1 MKKNTQIADKPTLDE
16 VKALLDGTND
26 AALLLQIKQLI
37 EETKKSVSDGKSALA
52 SAITAKGVS
61 TASDGTF
68 AQLAS
73 AIKSIT
79 TLSSGSADATAAA
92 DKILSGYTAYVK
104 GSKVTGNIASQG
116 AQTITPGTSNKTI
129 GSGVYLSGA
138 QTIKGDANLTAAN
151 IVKGKSI
158 FGVAGSA
165 ENFIFTEKDVGTA
178 MGIANYATAIKTCD
192 FTPYKL
198 QYSTPTGYAYADCTT
213 SSWNQNLPLFCVPPS
228 GVTIN
233 SFLGVIG
240 VYLKITSSTGKIWAT
255 KPFKFTWN
263 DSSITRNIIVY
274 GGSTQKVDGSG
285 KLVMQQGTSS
295 NGEYANFVIDHIVGL
310 YI

>member
-92 DKILSGYTAYVK
+92 DKILSGYTAYIK

-129 GSGVYLSGA
+129 AAGKYLSGA
-138 QTIKGDANLTAAN
+138 QTIKGDANLVAGN

-158 FGVAGSA
+158 FGVAGTA
-165 ENFIFTEKDVGTA
+165 QNFQYRYKDVGNK
-178 MGIANYATAIKTCD
+178 MGYINKTENIKTCK
-192 FTPYKL
+192 FVPYIHT
-198 QYSTPTGYAYADCTT
+198 YNGASINCGICIST
-213 SSWNQNLPLFCVPPS
+213 SSNNQPMFLVPES
-228 GVTIN
+228 NITIN
-233 SFLGVIG
+233 QFLGVIG
-240 VYLKITSSTGKIWAT
+240 VYLYLTSSTGKIWAST
-255 KPFKFTWN
+255 PFRFFY
-263 DSSITRNIIVY
+263 DD
-274 GGSTQKVDGSG
+274 STQKRTQYIGQIGTNVQITGEN
-285 KLVMQQGTSS
+285 KLTVLQSLSS
-295 NGEYANFVIDHIVGL
+295 NGEYASFHIDHIDCL
-310 YI
+310 YC